1 MEMVQKGDNLTINGK
16 RFEVV
21 TSGEFYNREDQFIT
35 VKTPQGA
42 RFLVPVELWNQAD
55 PDGAQMVDPAQRMEN
70 VVRSFGPS
78 LPGPEKME
86 KRATFMEELRALINR
101 HSAEN
106 GSDTPDFLL
115 AAYLY
120 DCLVA
125 FDRTVRDRERW
136 YGRRKAEPGDPAQ
149 HIVFQKPHLEQK
161 EDKRGAW
168 EKGGFSPRQVG
179 MPEEKE

>member
-1 MEMVQKGDNLTINGK
+1 MIKMGDSLVIRGT
-16 RFEVV
+16 RFEVEKLHEDGPGAPFVVV
-21 TSGEFYNREDQFIT
+21 TTPERPGMESHRFFIPIEIWK
-35 VKTPQGA
+35 VAAQHIGA
-42 RFLVPVELWNQAD
+42 LKE
-55 PDGAQMVDPAQRMEN
+55 DPAQWMEN
-70 VVRSFGPS
+70 IVRSFGPS
-78 LPGPEKME
+78 LPGPEKAE
-86 KRATFMEELRALINR
+86 ERGSFLEELRGLINR

-136 YGRRKAEPGDPAQ
+136 YGRAKKPIA
-149 HIVFQKPHLEQK
+149 FQRPHLEQR